1 MRICFIIEYY
11 YPNVG
16 GAEVLFQC
24 LAERLVKAG
33 HTCHVVTCRLP
44 NTKKDETINGV
55 NIHRVRVPKLGD
67 RFWFIFLSLFS
78 GWKYATKAEIVHT
91 RTYTGAFT
99 AWLVSRVQKKRVVNH
114 VFEVMGRKWYEIG
127 INPIAAFLY
136 GRLESLVLSLPFDAY
151 YCISKSTMKSLE
163 DRGVPPQK
171 LFLTYPGID
180 YDLFNPEKYG
190 KQGREIRDRLGL
202 KKDTFLY
209 TFYGR
214 PGFTKGVEFLV
225 RSVPYVKERIP
236 SSRLLLILS
245 RNPERGYKKILV
257 LIQKLGLK
265 SGQELIVI
273 DSVPREELPYYI
285 QASDCVVIPSLSEGF
300 GFTCVEACTMKIPV
314 VATDAGSLPEVIF
327 GRYLLVRKGDPLAL
341 ALGIERVY
349 HNEYTISEDKVFLWE
364 DMVRNCSKVY
374 ENLTNHW

>member
-1 MRICFIIEYY
+1 MLNCASAAYLYFGHVTLRI
-11 YPNVG
+11 
-16 GAEVLFQC
+16 
-24 LAERLVKAG
+24 
-33 HTCHVVTCRLP
+33 
-44 NTKKDETINGV
+44 
-55 NIHRVRVPKLGD
+55 
-67 RFWFIFLSLFS
+67 
-78 GWKYATKAEIVHT
+78 
-91 RTYTGAFT
+91 
-99 AWLVSRVQKKRVVNH
+99 
-114 VFEVMGRKWYEIG
+114 
-127 INPIAAFLY
+127 
-136 GRLESLVLSLPFDAY
+136 
-151 YCISKSTMKSLE
+151 ISKNTMMSLE
-163 DRGVPPQK
+163 DRGVPSEK

-202 KKDTFLY
+202 KKDSFLY

-225 RSVPYVKERIP
+225 KSVPYVKERIP

-245 RNPERGYKKILV
+245 RNPERGYKRILA

-265 SGQELIVI
+265 SGQELTVI

-327 GRYLLVRKGDPLAL
+327 GRYRLAGRGDPLAL

-364 DMVRNCSKVY
+364 DMVQNCSKVY
-374 ENLTNHW
+374 ENLTNQW